1 MSTPA
6 VTAGGE
12 VPKVSLTSRLS
23 ALDQTV
29 SSELRQQLGADQ
41 FALFQRENQQLQQ
54 RYASQK
60 QKPVT
65 VGDLAPDFL
74 LPDQNGEEVRL
85 SSLLQSSHVVIHF
98 YRGSWCSFCNV
109 NAAGSQRVPAGVR
122 EPRRRLHRRHALS
135 ARGDRTAA
143 RLLALLLPHPLR
155 RRAQSSPPTA
165 CSWRS
170 RRPCCAS
177 TRTPAVWASTS
188 RLTTA
193 TPRAAADPC
202 DLHRGEEERAHRV
215 GARQRGLQAASRAVD
230 IMLKLATL
238 MVDGDERE

>member
-1 MSTPA
+1 M
-6 VTAGGE
+6 
-12 VPKVSLTSRLS
+12 PKVSLTSRLS

-41 FALFQRENQQLQQ
+41 FALFQRENQLLQQ

-109 NAAGSQRVPAGVR
+109 TLQAHSEYQQEYESLDAVFIAVTPSVPEMTAVQHDCSHYSFPILSDVGGAVVAAY
-122 EPRRRLHRRHALS
+122 RLQ
-135 ARGDRTAA
+135 
-143 RLLALLLPHPLR
+143 LAL
-155 RRAQSSPPTA
+155 
-165 CSWRS
+165 
-170 RRPCCAS
+170 
-177 TRTPAVWASTS
+177 TPALLRIHTDSSGLGINFTAHYRDDRGQLPIPATYIVERKSGRIVWAHVN
-188 RLTTA
+188 A
-193 TPRAAADPC
+193 DYKQRAEP
-202 DLHRGEEERAHRV
+202 
-215 GARQRGLQAASRAVD
+215 VD